1 MLCAVERNLDCV
13 VMEAH
18 VFGTVFAGQEVGHN
32 GLAVDVND
40 DVGDGVHDSFRSV
53 LVVDE

>member
-1 MLCAVERNLDCV
+1 MLCAVERNLDRV

-18 VFGTVFAGQEVGHN
+18 VLGTVFAVKDVGQN